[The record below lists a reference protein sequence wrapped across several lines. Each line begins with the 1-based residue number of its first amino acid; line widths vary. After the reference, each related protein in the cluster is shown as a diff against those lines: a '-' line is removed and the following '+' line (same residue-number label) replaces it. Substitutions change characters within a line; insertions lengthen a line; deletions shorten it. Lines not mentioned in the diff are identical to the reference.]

1 MRKNA
6 AAAARARRA
15 APSGGALGLEDVPH
29 AAMARTNA
37 TGMTRMARSLAG
49 AAAPASAADRYTAR
63 GRVIALH
70 AKEIEINTER
80 IPAFKAV
87 DGKVSPMEAM
97 PMGYVIGDGVARD
110 GLAVGDPIQLT
121 FEVRWADANPLRLTQ
136 VVKLPADTQLAL
148 P

>member
-1 MRKNA
+1 MRVIPVAFVLAIA
-6 AAAARARRA
+6 ACGTSSGPS
-15 APSGGALGLEDVPH
+15 APPE
-29 AAMARTNA
+29 
-37 TGMTRMARSLAG
+37 G